1 MYLLG
6 DDDGGWLFLATFQFS
21 LTSHAYR
28 PDLNSTISLRYY
40 DVRCRRSL
48 CFNHRHLSFL
58 KSRSEM
64 QFLKEAN
71 RVEVRTLT
79 SSASCFI
86 PSIFDLSKSSS
97 SRSNVSLFSSLFTS
111 SRSSLSLTKGPYVR
125 NEDYSTHGILPL
137 G

>member
-40 DVRCRRSL
+40 DIRCRRSL
-48 CFNHRHLSFL
+48 CFDHRHLSFL

-111 SRSSLSLTKGPYVR
+111 SRSSLSLTKVR
-125 NEDYSTHGILPL
+125 
-137 G
+137 